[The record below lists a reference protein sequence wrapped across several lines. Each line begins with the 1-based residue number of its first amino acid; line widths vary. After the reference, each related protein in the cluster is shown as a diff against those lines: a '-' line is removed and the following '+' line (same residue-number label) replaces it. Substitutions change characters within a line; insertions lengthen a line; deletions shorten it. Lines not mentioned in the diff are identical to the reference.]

1 MFVYLVWSHYDHDQA
16 GCVAP
21 GKLATATAT
30 AARSPHNICRSSAVP
45 GPALPGESENTR
57 ETDSWDTENWVR
69 GEKKSPDTFNNGLHF
84 VNTGPCFFPSW
95 TLCCKFRPQLNGS
108 QLFLQFADWPWTDFA
123 INYKHCKI
131 DKSWDKEIYKPESK
145 VRKKYRVPYG
155 VNIILMMLTLL
166 INKEF
171 H

>member
-1 MFVYLVWSHYDHDQA
+1 MKYENLVICDSLSQKREFIDDDVIMFVYLVWSHYDHDQA

-69 GEKKSPDTFNNGLHF
+69 GEKLSPDTFNI
-84 VNTGPCFFPSW
+84 VC
-95 TLCCKFRPQLNGS
+95 TLSIQDLLSMLLLSKLDPVLQL
-108 QLFLQFADWPWTDFA
+108 
-123 INYKHCKI
+123 
-131 DKSWDKEIYKPESK
+131 
-145 VRKKYRVPYG
+145 
-155 VNIILMMLTLL
+155 
-166 INKEF
+166 
-171 H
+171 